1 MKQYTVKNRG
11 TGRRDYWSG
20 ANWQQP
26 EYHAPPCDMERG
38 EDEQTYLFYNTKS
51 KQVLTRTLGWMPAD
65 RIVESKVLGSRL
77 CTSKLADIVKWF
89 PTTQFTR
96 LDRFRAAHPTTV
108 LSASAASR
116 FVLIEDELRARHL
129 PPALTRLPAA
139 KREIDIFQSIIQN
152 GMEGVKDELPQW
164 EDDDNYSIVCK
175 LFGLAEYSRK
185 GGAMLEG
192 SNANCAVVRA
202 ASEADTSIGTIDVE
216 ENDVPIKSGER
227 ISVQISEGVL
237 DEAMSAM
244 PVPSSNGRML
254 VISNNVGQPATQS
267 TLTASMI
274 ACVDGI
280 FSLLSNIEQLEAQTR
295 CELREMEA
303 LQQDLLHLVEF
314 ANLNAADTYNVCK
327 RLQEVRTRRRAAKDD
342 LYAIGLLRKLAE
354 HTDLQTLDTV
364 SHHLHGMDYRLYT
377 ARVMNEEDLDNL
389 ITSSTSREKVLAN
402 RGKRGV
408 ST

>member
-1 MKQYTVKNRG
+1 
-11 TGRRDYWSG
+11 
-20 ANWQQP
+20 
-26 EYHAPPCDMERG
+26 
-38 EDEQTYLFYNTKS
+38 
-51 KQVLTRTLGWMPAD
+51 
-65 RIVESKVLGSRL
+65 
-77 CTSKLADIVKWF
+77 
-89 PTTQFTR
+89 
-96 LDRFRAAHPTTV
+96 
-108 LSASAASR
+108 
-116 FVLIEDELRARHL
+116 
-129 PPALTRLPAA
+129 
-139 KREIDIFQSIIQN
+139 
-152 GMEGVKDELPQW
+152 
-164 EDDDNYSIVCK
+164 
-175 LFGLAEYSRK
+175 
-185 GGAMLEG
+185 
-192 SNANCAVVRA
+192 
-202 ASEADTSIGTIDVE
+202 
-216 ENDVPIKSGER
+216 
-227 ISVQISEGVL
+227 
-237 DEAMSAM
+237 
-244 PVPSSNGRML
+244 
-254 VISNNVGQPATQS
+254 
-267 TLTASMI
+267 MI

-280 FSLLSNIEQLEAQTR
+280 FSLLTNIEQIEAQTR